1 MSPAVAEPV
10 VQLLSPPPATMSPTV
25 MSAAEARAAIL
36 SGNVTGPLHFRGKL
50 DLSGELGLRALP
62 DQLSGDTLDI
72 SDSGLESLPEHL
84 SLGELIARNL
94 PITRV
99 PQSLRVQFRL
109 TLDGC
114 ARLQELPENLGV
126 GALNLQ
132 DCLSLETLPEGLD
145 VYFLNINRCD
155 AISKWPCQAQIRFG
169 HLSARDCLSLRSL
182 PGWLDTIAQ
191 LDISGCRGITALPS
205 HLKITGS
212 LDVAGSGLE
221 NLSSLS
227 SLHPSLRW
235 RGVRI
240 DERLAFAPESIRGP
254 EIMAQTNAEVRRV
267 MIERVGAERF
277 LEEVGARILDR
288 DRDAGGERT
297 LVQVNMDNDEPF
309 VAVCVG
315 CPSTGRRYTLRVPPT
330 IRTGQAASAWLA
342 GFDDPKLYQPVIE
355 A

>member
-1 MSPAVAEPV
+1 MPDVLDAPAAIPPV
-10 VQLLSPPPATMSPTV
+10 L
-25 MSAAEARAAIL
+25 SAAEARAAIL
-36 SGNVTGPLHFRGKL
+36 GGQVSGPLRFRGKL
-50 DLSGELGLRALP
+50 DLSGEKGLRHLP
-62 DQLSGDTLDI
+62 DDLCGDTLDV
-72 SDSGLESLPEHL
+72 SDSGLEALPERL

-94 PITRV
+94 PLTGV
-99 PQSLRVQFRL
+99 PSSLRVQFRL
-109 TLDGC
+109 SLDGC
-114 ARLQELPENLGV
+114 ARLQELPENLVV

-145 VYFLNINRCD
+145 VYFLNIDRCD
-155 AISKWPCQAQIRFG
+155 AMTRWPRQAQMRFG

-182 PGWLDTIAQ
+182 PGWLGTVAQ
-191 LDISGCRGITALPS
+191 LDISGCRGIVALPA
-205 HLKITGS
+205 HLKITGW

-221 NLSSLS
+221 NLSSL
-227 SLHPSLRW
+227 LGPHPALRW
-235 RGVRI
+235 RGVRV
-240 DERLAFAPESIRGP
+240 DERLAFDPQSIRGS

-277 LEEVGARILDR
+277 LDEVGAVILDR

-342 GFDDPKLYQPVIE
+342 GFDDPKLYRPVVE